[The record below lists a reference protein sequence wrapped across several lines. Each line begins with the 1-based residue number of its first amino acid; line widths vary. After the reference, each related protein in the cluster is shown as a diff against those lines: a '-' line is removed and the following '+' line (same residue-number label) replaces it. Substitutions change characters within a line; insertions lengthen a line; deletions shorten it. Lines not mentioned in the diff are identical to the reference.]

1 MATTLSYGYVKPQT
15 GDKGS
20 VFFPALEDNITRLND
35 HTHNGTNSARLTAT
49 SADAVSQSISA
60 ASWASQGGG
69 MYRQTVTMPSFIFF
83 DTHAI
88 QFRNSSTG
96 EIMYL
101 QAVKV
106 TSNTYYVY
114 INDNSIDLK
123 AVYTS

>member
-20 VFFPALEDNITRLND
+20 VFFPALEDNIDRLND
-35 HTHNGTNSARLTAT
+35 HNHNGTNSTRLSAT
-49 SADAVSQSISA
+49 SIDAVSQNISS

-69 MYRQTVTMPSFIFF
+69 MYRQTVTMSAGVTF

-106 TSNTYYVY
+106 TSTTYYVY
-114 INDNSIDLK
+114 INDNTIDLK